1 MGNFHLD
8 PTAMKKI
15 LALVLCSILLAGCY
29 KDDIDIE
36 KLNNN
41 PFDRDY
47 VGPPVFELIGTYVEE
62 VTQNETTTLQQ
73 VIEFRVKEEL
83 FLSPSSYSV
92 YVLDQAINDR
102 LVVQPDPP
110 LSDRFKYYRIAAPAF
125 GQEVCIEVS
134 LWNDQSVAGSETI
147 CATL

>member
-1 MGNFHLD
+1 MGDFNFD
-8 PTAMKKI
+8 PVAMKKI
-15 LALVLCSILLAGCY
+15 FTILLGSILLTSCY
-29 KDDIDIE
+29 KDDVDIE

-47 VGPPVFELIGTYVEE
+47 DGPPVFELIGTFVEE

-92 YVLDQAINDR
+92 YVYDQAINDR

-110 LSDRFKYYRIAAPAF
+110 LSDRFKYYRIAAPAY
-125 GQEVCIEVS
+125 GQEVCVEVS